1 MAKKEEYMLKS
12 LHLLNFQ
19 SHRDTHLEFDPG
31 VNIIVGP
38 SDSGKTAIIR
48 ALRWLV
54 WNRPSGDAMRSTW
67 GGDTRVEI
75 AVDNLGIVRQKAKEG
90 DKYYIVKSLLESTT
104 DQIFKAFGTT
114 VPEEITQALNLNEI
128 NLQQQL
134 DRPFLLD
141 SSPGEVAKHFN
152 KVAHLDQIDE
162 GLRRVQKWIRDI
174 EQDISSKDKQLEQS
188 NEDLESFE
196 HLEKFEI
203 EVEVIERMESEMIQQ
218 VNHKRVLDKL
228 CLDLTVVED
237 LIEEQN
243 KITAAGPLVDTIL
256 DWYATIEG
264 IKQLVDKLKELT
276 GEIYAVEDEIEQE
289 SEILGAEESV
299 NQLISL
305 FEEQTEER
313 HSCSVLQKLVERIQY
328 ITEEQITAEN
338 LAKRLQTEFNTVFP
352 DVCPLC
358 DKPK

>member
-1 MAKKEEYMLKS
+1 
-12 LHLLNFQ
+12 
-19 SHRDTHLEFDPG
+19 
-31 VNIIVGP
+31 
-38 SDSGKTAIIR
+38 
-48 ALRWLV
+48 
-54 WNRPSGDAMRSTW
+54 
-67 GGDTRVEI
+67 
-75 AVDNLGIVRQKAKEG
+75 
-90 DKYYIVKSLLESTT
+90 
-104 DQIFKAFGTT
+104 
-114 VPEEITQALNLNEI
+114 
-128 NLQQQL
+128 
-134 DRPFLLD
+134 
-141 SSPGEVAKHFN
+141 
-152 KVAHLDQIDE
+152 DQIDE
-162 GLRRVQKWIRDI
+162 GLRRVQKWIREI
-174 EQDISSKDKQLEQS
+174 EQSISSKNKQLEQS

-203 EVEVIERMESEMIQQ
+203 EVEVIERMEGEMIQQ

-299 NQLISL
+299 NQLLSL

-313 HSCSVLQKLVERIQY
+313 HSCSVLQKLIERLQY

-338 LAKRLQTEFNTVFP
+338 LAKRLQTEFNAVFP
-352 DVCPLC
+352 KVCPLC

>member
-1 MAKKEEYMLKS
+1 MIKS
-12 LHLLNFQ
+12 LTLKNFQ
-19 SHRDTHLEFDPG
+19 SHRDTHLNFDPG
-31 VNIIVGP
+31 VNVIIGP

-48 ALRWLV
+48 IIKWIDR
-54 WNRPSGDAMRSTW
+54 NRPSGNAFRSTW
-67 GGDTRVEI
+67 GGDTVGIMEVE
-75 AVDNLGIVRQKAKEG
+75 NLLVSRNKGKTDEYFIISADG
-90 DKYYIVKSLLESTT
+90 ESTG
-104 DQIFKAFGTT
+104 DQIFKAFGTS

-174 EQDISSKDKQLEQS
+174 EQDISSKGKQLEQS

-203 EVEVIERMESEMIQQ
+203 EVEVIERMEGEMIQQ

-276 GEIYAVEDEIEQE
+276 GEIYAVEDEIEEE
-289 SEILGAEESV
+289 SKIIGAEESV
-299 NQLISL
+299 NQLILL
-305 FEEQTEER
+305 FADQILVTHNR
-313 HSCSVLQKLVERIQY
+313 SVLQKLIERILY
-328 ITEEQITAEN
+328 ITKEQIAAEN
-338 LAKRLQTEFNTVFP
+338 LAKQLQTEFNAVFP